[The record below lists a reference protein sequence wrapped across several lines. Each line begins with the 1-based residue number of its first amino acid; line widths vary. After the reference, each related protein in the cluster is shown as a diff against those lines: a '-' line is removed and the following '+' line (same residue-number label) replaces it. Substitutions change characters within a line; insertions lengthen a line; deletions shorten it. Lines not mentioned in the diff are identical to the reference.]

1 MQRMPLTLLVV
12 TMNHELP
19 HKYNF
24 ASPSPDDSDD
34 QITPF
39 TIEED
44 MTVLDPARDYL
55 DTMDVASYVELLA
68 RSVPTLEYV
77 HIVWPEMMKRRD
89 RRGPVWISYTHI
101 IRTEGEITLQQ
112 LDDSEGERIFCAP
125 FEQ

>member
-19 HKYNF
+19 RKYSF
-24 ASPSPDDSDD
+24 APRSPDDPDD
-34 QITPF
+34 LITPF

-55 DTMDVASYVELLA
+55 DTMDVASYIELLA

-77 HIVWPEMMKRRD
+77 HIVWPERKRRD
-89 RRGPVWISYTHI
+89 RRGPVWISYAHI
-101 IRTEGEITLQQ
+101 VRTEVEITLQQ
-112 LDDSEGERIFCAP
+112 LDDSEGDRVFRAP

>member
-1 MQRMPLTLLVV
+1 MQRMPLTLLAV

-19 HKYNF
+19 RKYNF
-24 ASPSPDDSDD
+24 APRSPDVPDD
-34 QITPF
+34 QITPI

-55 DTMDVASYVELLA
+55 DTMDVASYIERLA

-77 HIVWPEMMKRRD
+77 HIVWPEMKRRV
-89 RRGPVWISYTHI
+89 RRGPVWISYAHI
-101 IRTEGEITLQQ
+101 IRTEGGITLQQ
-112 LDDSEGERIFCAP
+112 LDASEGETVFCAP